1 MGLATLA
8 YEQARPFFIGEA
20 SMTQLA
26 LVEWLVTVAW
36 QWLALASVVIWLGTL
51 LAERQL
57 LVFCKGEQRAEVLA
71 ILRVARQRQ
80 RRQTWLWLSA
90 VLVGMLALLWLRL
103 SHTLPHQQLNTAP
116 DWPALASFLVTTV
129 EGWLWLARGALVLLG
144 FALLTALSVSAWRR
158 ERIEQRAGLLAGRK
172 RSTPLPQE
180 GAALPG
186 GGHSE
191 SRPLP
196 SSLAAGTRIIP
207 ASIAVSAAL
216 LLTLVLADSGMWEGQ
231 LPIGALALAF
241 VALVALAAWLG
252 KITYTAFVLIPA
264 CRAIENDERTQALLE
279 LFQAIRPAF
288 TQTLVAL
295 LLYGIFFVEAHLA
308 TMQLRSFDSLFPLL
322 QNPTCWAVLAEMCLL
337 GGMLLLASYQARRV
351 LPHLARMAWLAA
363 RGTVA
368 TVLSGMDVSRSL
380 EISQD
385 KRQELATLAERR
397 LLKTLA
403 AQTVLSLLLLLCLV
417 IAALFAWQIVM

>member
-8 YEQARPFFIGEA
+8 YEQARPFFIGDA
-20 SMTQLA
+20 SMTQLDI
-26 LVEWLVTVAW
+26 VEWLVTAAW

-51 LAERQL
+51 LAECQL
-57 LVFCKGEQRAEVLA
+57 LVFCRGEQRAEMLA
-71 ILRVARQRQ
+71 ILRFARQRQ

-90 VLVGMLALLWLRL
+90 VLVGTLALFWLRL
-103 SHTLPHQQLNTAP
+103 AHALPHQRLNALP

-144 FALLTALSVSAWRR
+144 FALLTTLSILVWRR
-158 ERIEQRAGLLAGRK
+158 ERVEQRAGLLAGRK
-172 RSTPLPQE
+172 RSTPLPEE

-196 SSLAAGTRIIP
+196 SSLAAEMRIIH
-207 ASIAVSAAL
+207 ASIVVSAVL

-231 LPIGALALAF
+231 FPIGGLALAF
-241 VALVALAAWLG
+241 VALLALAVWLG
-252 KITYTAFVLIPA
+252 RITYTAFVLIPA

-288 TQTLVAL
+288 AQVLVAL
-295 LLYGIFFVEAHLA
+295 LLYGIFFVEARI
-308 TMQLRSFDSLFPLL
+308 TNMQVHSFDSLLPLL
-322 QNPTCWAVLAEMCLL
+322 HSPTGWAVLAEVCLL
-337 GGMLLLASYQARRV
+337 GGILLLASYQARRV

-363 RGTVA
+363 RGTLA
-368 TVLSGMDVSRSL
+368 TALSGMDVSRSL

-385 KRQELATLAERR
+385 KRQELAALAERR

-417 IAALFAWQIVM
+417 LAALFAWQIVV